1 MPLKFNE
8 ANFWLF
14 QMDTV
19 VNFASPDRSSDTRP
33 ESCAVKVARFV
44 DPVSFNAD
52 KFGLPF
58 TVTVVK
64 FVSPDSSKETRLEF
78 VALKVVRPSRPTT
91 VKLANR

>member
-14 QMDTV
+14 QMVTV
-19 VNFASPDRSSDTRP
+19 VNFVSPDRSSDTRP
-33 ESCAVKVARFV
+33 ESCAVSVTRFV
-44 DPVSFNAD
+44 DPESFNVD
-52 KFGLPF
+52 KFRLPF
-58 TVTVVK
+58 TATVVK